1 MQGVPKT
8 GAQSGIMKEKSLCI
22 LEPKQDAV
30 FTYRRAL
37 SNLEP
42 RSLLSGEGRSLPA
55 PTDKGLNKYHRR

>member
-30 FTYRRAL
+30 FTYRRTL

-42 RSLLSGEGRSLPA
+42 RRLSREGGSLPP
-55 PTDKGLNKYHRR
+55 PTNKALNKYHRR

>member
-42 RSLLSGEGRSLPA
+42 RRVSGEGRSLPA